1 MLYTFAH
8 SSKAPSEADTF
19 SNTFLGIRAL
29 KEAAETWGDESDFF
43 LKAAVRFATE
53 FTSWGG
59 FSALTVEDERVMEKY
74 RKWAEKHNSEFITVR
89 VQE

>member
-1 MLYTFAH
+1 MI
-8 SSKAPSEADTF
+8 
-19 SNTFLGIRAL
+19 GIRAL

-43 LKAAVRFATE
+43 LKAAVRFATD

-59 FSALTVEDERVMEKY
+59 FSAFTADDERSMDKY

-89 VQE
+89 LQERGL